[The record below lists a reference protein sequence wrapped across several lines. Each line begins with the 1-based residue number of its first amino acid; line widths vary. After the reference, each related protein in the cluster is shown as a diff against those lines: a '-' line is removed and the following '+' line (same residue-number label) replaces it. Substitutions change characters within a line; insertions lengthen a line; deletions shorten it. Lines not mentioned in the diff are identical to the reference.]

1 MNKIQ
6 MPGHHPKERI
16 QHSEQG
22 ESMKSRIAV
31 LVVLEV
37 FNVATLKTVPI
48 SFKETF
54 TSKV

>member
-1 MNKIQ
+1 
-6 MPGHHPKERI
+6 MPGHYPEERI
-16 QHSEQG
+16 QHSERG
-22 ESMKSRIAV
+22 ERLKSRTALLV
-31 LVVLEV
+31 LKV

>member
-1 MNKIQ
+1 
-6 MPGHHPKERI
+6 
-16 QHSEQG
+16 
-22 ESMKSRIAV
+22 MKSRIAV